1 MDDNSSDTTPEADK
15 GPGEKT
21 PRQIL
26 VEVLIVFGAVT
37 FLCAVFYQ
45 LKFVV
50 PFFQNH
56 HQIFIAA
63 LFLFVP
69 TEILIRRNASF
80 TEYGLSH
87 RPLGKGLLVFFVA
100 ALVVF
105 PLFGVGFYLYYQH
118 VCGAVV
124 AGQRLL
130 WGLLPPPRQY
140 VTLCRSFVQRW
151 SWSSLSIPK
160 GYWEVVLGQLVAVG
174 LTEEYFFRGYIQT
187 RLEQAWPSRRR
198 FLGAKVGPSLVTA
211 SALFAL
217 GHLLVDFNGLR
228 LAVFFPG
235 LVFGWM
241 RNLTGSILA
250 GVLFH
255 ASANLVS
262 DVLHRSFLF

>member
-1 MDDNSSDTTPEADK
+1 MIEPRDINE
-15 GPGEKT
+15 GEQAPQEERT

-26 VEVLIVFGAVT
+26 FEVLLVFGAVT

-50 PFFQNH
+50 PFFRNH

-80 TEYGLSH
+80 AEHGLSH
-87 RPLGKGLLVFFVA
+87 RPLGKGVLVFLVA
-100 ALVVF
+100 SLVVF
-105 PLFGVGFYLYYQH
+105 PLFGLGFYLYYQH
-118 VCGAVV
+118 ICGAVV

-130 WGLLPPPRQY
+130 WGLLPAPRQY
-140 VTLCRSFVQRW
+140 ISLCRGFVRRW
-151 SWSSLSIPK
+151 SLSSFRIPA

-187 RLEQAWPSRRR
+187 RLERVWPSRRR
-198 FLGAKVGPSLVTA
+198 FLGAPVGRSLVVA

-255 ASANLVS
+255 AAANLVS
-262 DVLHRSFLF
+262 DLLHKSFLF

>member
-1 MDDNSSDTTPEADK
+1 MDEGSDTATPA
-15 GPGEKT
+15 EKT
-21 PRQIL
+21 PRQI
-26 VEVLIVFGAVT
+26 VIEVLLVFTAVT

-50 PFFQNH
+50 PFFRDH

-80 TEYGLSH
+80 NEYGLSH
-87 RPLGKGLLVFFVA
+87 RPLGKGLAVFAVA
-100 ALVVF
+100 SLVVF
-105 PLFGVGFYLYYQH
+105 PLFGLGFYLYYQH
-118 VCGAVV
+118 VCSAVA

-130 WGLLPPPRQY
+130 WGLVPAPRQY
-140 VTLCRSFVQRW
+140 VSLCRSFVQKWR
-151 SWSSLSIPK
+151 WSSLRIPA

-187 RLEQAWPSRRR
+187 RLEHAWPSRRR
-198 FLGAKVGPSLVTA
+198 LLGAPVGRSLVVA
-211 SALFAL
+211 SLLFAL

-255 ASANLVS
+255 ALANLVS